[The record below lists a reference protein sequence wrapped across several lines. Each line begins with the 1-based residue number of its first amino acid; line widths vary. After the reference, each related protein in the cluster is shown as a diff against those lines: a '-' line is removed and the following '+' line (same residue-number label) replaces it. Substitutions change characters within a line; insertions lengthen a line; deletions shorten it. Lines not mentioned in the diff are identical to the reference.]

1 MHQTW
6 VWPKPSWRRS
16 PLTPT
21 QSQQDLDRTWK
32 QTLGGHKQNLV
43 HQDSGGRSSD
53 PTGDW
58 PRLASSPAPMPSPL
72 KLMTD
77 RAFDA
82 FTPKGVVISKSEK
95 PGQVYQKEDDLP
107 KGLPK
112 EATVLGFAIT
122 GTLSIISGKK
132 SSETF
137 AINSLTFSA
146 VSSVAAGAGFIL
158 LTGSLVTLRTAS
170 QQCDSGRDYLSSLPY
185 STYYYSIYDV
195 KDCLLTSVGL
205 TGVLVVMLTFTVL
218 ELLAAAYAS
227 VFWWKRSTATAR
239 HSSSRVGRTGALES
253 THAHSDG

>member
-1 MHQTW
+1 MHRFLTTSTTW
-6 VWPKPSWRRS
+6 
-16 PLTPT
+16 
-21 QSQQDLDRTWK
+21 
-32 QTLGGHKQNLV
+32 
-43 HQDSGGRSSD
+43 D
-53 PTGDW
+53 P
-58 PRLASSPAPMPSPL
+58 PVLASPAPMPSPL

-112 EATVLGFAIT
+112 EATVLGTVQILCFLVISSLGVILVYAPSSPQLSPAISTILMSGYPFLGALCFAIT

-205 TGVLVVMLTFTVL
+205 TVNEG
-218 ELLAAAYAS
+218 
-227 VFWWKRSTATAR
+227 
-239 HSSSRVGRTGALES
+239 
-253 THAHSDG
+253 

>member
-1 MHQTW
+1 
-6 VWPKPSWRRS
+6 
-16 PLTPT
+16 
-21 QSQQDLDRTWK
+21 
-32 QTLGGHKQNLV
+32 
-43 HQDSGGRSSD
+43 
-53 PTGDW
+53 
-58 PRLASSPAPMPSPL
+58 MPSPL

-82 FTPKGVVISKSEK
+82 FTPKGVVISKREK

-122 GTLSIISGKK
+122 GTLSIVSGKK

-185 STYYYSIYDV
+185 STYYYSVYDV
-195 KDCLLTSVGL
+195 EDCLLASVGL

-227 VFWWKRSTATAR
+227 VFWWERSTATAR
-239 HSSSRVGRTGALES
+239 RSSSRTGRAGALES
-253 THAHSDG
+253 TCVHSDG